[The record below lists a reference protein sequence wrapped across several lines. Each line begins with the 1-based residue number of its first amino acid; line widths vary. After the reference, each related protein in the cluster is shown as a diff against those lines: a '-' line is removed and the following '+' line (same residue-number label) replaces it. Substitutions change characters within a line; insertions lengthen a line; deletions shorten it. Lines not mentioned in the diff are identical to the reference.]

1 MNNANKQQQ
10 QGGMKGLFTILALVF
25 CFAVGFLLYYFV
37 FGATR
42 NFSADHKPINTLG
55 AMYEGGIVVA
65 FLVSI
70 NLIILTFTIERLITI
85 MKAQGR
91 GNIAAFVRTIR
102 GLIASGNIDEAIAEC
117 DRQRGSLANVVRAGL
132 VKYKMVE
139 HDNTMDKETKLQ
151 AIQKDLEEATA
162 LELPMLSKN
171 LVILSTLA
179 SVSTL
184 VGLIGTVFGMIKAFQ
199 GLSKAGAPDA
209 NALAT
214 GISEALWNTALGII
228 GSAIAIIMYNV
239 FSSRIDAITYGMDEA
254 NFSIVQT
261 FAAKHNA

>member
-1 MNNANKQQQ
+1 MNKGGKQDS
-10 QGGMKGLFTILALVF
+10 GMKSLFTLLALIF
-25 CFAVGFLLYYFV
+25 CFGVGALLYIFV
-37 FGATR
+37 FGAAG
-42 NFSADHKPINTLG
+42 NFTPEGKPANILG
-55 AMYEGGIVVA
+55 NIHEGGFIVPI
-65 FLVSI
+65 LLGI
-70 NLIILTFTIERLITI
+70 NLIVLTFTVERMLTI
-85 MKAQGR
+85 SKANGR
-91 GNIAAFVRTIR
+91 GNIAGFVRNIR
-102 GLIASGNIDEAIAEC
+102 SMIAGGNIDEAIAEC

-139 HDNTMDKETKLQ
+139 GDASMDKETKLQ

-184 VGLIGTVFGMIKAFQ
+184 VGLIGTVFGMIRAFQ
-199 GLSKAGAPDA
+199 ALAKAGAPDA
-209 NALAT
+209 GALSA
-214 GISEALWNTALGII
+214 GISEALWNTAFGII

-261 FAAKHNA
+261 FAAKHNG

>member
-1 MNNANKQQQ
+1 MSNNANKQ
-10 QGGMKGLFTILALVF
+10 GGGLKSLFTVLAILF
-25 CFAVGFLLYYFV
+25 CFGIGVFLYLFL
-37 FGATR
+37 FGAKG
-42 NFSADHKPINTLG
+42 NFNADGKPANLMG
-55 AMYEGGIVVA
+55 AIYEGGFIVPI
-65 FLVSI
+65 LLGI
-70 NLIILTFTIERLITI
+70 NLVVITFTVERLITI
-85 MKAQGR
+85 IKAQGR
-91 GNIAAFVRTIR
+91 GNIAMFVRTIR
-102 GLIASGNIDEAIAEC
+102 GLIATNRIDEAIAEC

-132 VKYKMVE
+132 IKYKLVE
-139 HDNTMDKETKLQ
+139 ADTSMDKETKLQ

-184 VGLIGTVFGMIKAFQ
+184 VGLIGTVFGMIRAFQ
-199 GLSKAGAPDA
+199 ALAKAGAPDA

-214 GISEALWNTALGII
+214 GISEALWNTAFGII
-228 GSAIAIIMYNV
+228 GSALAIIMYNV

-261 FAAKHNA
+261 FASKHNG

>member
-1 MNNANKQQQ
+1 MNKGGKQDS
-10 QGGMKGLFTILALVF
+10 GMKSMFTILAMLF
-25 CFAVGFLLYYFV
+25 CFGTGVLLYFFL
-37 FGATR
+37 FGASS
-42 NFSADHKPINTLG
+42 NFTPEHRPANILG
-55 AMYEGGIVVA
+55 AIYDGGFIVPI
-65 FLVSI
+65 LLGI
-70 NLIILTFTIERLITI
+70 NLVVLTFTVERLITI
-85 MKAQGR
+85 SKANGR
-91 GNIAAFVRTIR
+91 GNIAGFVRTIR
-102 GLIASGNIDEAIAEC
+102 AKIAAGSIDEAIAEC

-132 VKYKMVE
+132 VKYKLVE
-139 HDNTMDKETKLQ
+139 NDSTMDKETKLQ

-184 VGLIGTVFGMIKAFQ
+184 VGLIGTVFGMIRSFQ
-199 GLSKAGAPDA
+199 AMAKAGAPDA
-209 NALAT
+209 TALSQ
-214 GISEALWNTALGII
+214 GISEALWNTAFGII

-261 FAAKHNA
+261 FAAKHND